1 MHFWNSLPLFRLV
14 IPFILGII
22 FSDSLYTQLT
32 YLFIPLLL
40 ILLIIT
46 QSFVNSYG
54 LRWLF
59 GIVSSCLL
67 FVFGLCIFQYSIDK
81 NDESYF
87 AHFLNDDSILLLE
100 CTEEPIEKENSF
112 KVISKV
118 ISVDNTPTKG
128 KLLIYLEKS
137 IDSLKYGDRV
147 LISSRPNEI
156 TPPSNPYQFN
166 YKKYLNVRNITH
178 QVYVSSF
185 DFNQVEGEWGNDFVK
200 SINTFR
206 NELANILSQSEL
218 NSNQLS
224 VCTALLLVDKSEMS
238 QELTQTFS
246 ESGVIHVLAV
256 SGLHVGIIF
265 LLINELLVF
274 MNRTQLLKLLKV
286 FIVLICLWSYAFITS
301 LSPSVMRA
309 ATMFSFIAIANV
321 MQRQTNIY
329 NTLAASAFLLLIIE
343 PSMIFEVGFQ
353 LSYLAV
359 LGIVSIYPKIYLLL
373 LFKSKWIDA
382 LWQLICVS
390 IAAQIATFPLGIYY
404 FHQFPNYFLLANV
417 LVIPLI
423 PLIIYFGLFYLLLF
437 DFAFISEP
445 VLLILKFILDNLFV
459 ILDGIQQLPQTISS
473 FLFLQTYEVIIIYA
487 LIGFCLLSI
496 YQKKSAYFIL
506 SLLCIVLLQFSH
518 WNDIN
523 IQEKRSQLVFYSIN
537 KHTVFGVLE
546 KDQGLFFANSEL
558 IDNEKSQKFNLYNH
572 WAFLNLNDRQLMGL
586 DTNIQ
591 RQNVWKE
598 CSHIQLGN
606 QKLLLVDDKFELKDI
621 DKAVEVD
628 YCILAIDFPIDRLL
642 KAYQPKTIIID
653 SSLPHYLARKIE
665 EESNT
670 LVLSFY
676 NLKSEGALVVDFT
689 N

>member
-1 MHFWNSLPLFRLV
+1 VAVNLSHAFLEF
-14 IPFILGII
+14 
-22 FSDSLYTQLT
+22 T
-32 YLFIPLLL
+32 
-40 ILLIIT
+40 
-46 QSFVNSYG
+46 SF
-54 LRWLF
+54 
-59 GIVSSCLL
+59 
-67 FVFGLCIFQYSIDK
+67 
-81 NDESYF
+81 
-87 AHFLNDDSILLLE
+87 
-100 CTEEPIEKENSF
+100 
-112 KVISKV
+112 
-118 ISVDNTPTKG
+118 
-128 KLLIYLEKS
+128 
-137 IDSLKYGDRV
+137 
-147 LISSRPNEI
+147 ISSRN
-156 TPPSNPYQFN
+156 
-166 YKKYLNVRNITH
+166 
-178 QVYVSSF
+178 
-185 DFNQVEGEWGNDFVK
+185 
-200 SINTFR
+200 
-206 NELANILSQSEL
+206 
-218 NSNQLS
+218 
-224 VCTALLLVDKSEMS
+224 
-238 QELTQTFS
+238 
-246 ESGVIHVLAV
+246 
-256 SGLHVGIIF
+256 
-265 LLINELLVF
+265 
-274 MNRTQLLKLLKV
+274 
-286 FIVLICLWSYAFITS
+286 
-301 LSPSVMRA
+301 
-309 ATMFSFIAIANV
+309 
-321 MQRQTNIY
+321 
-329 NTLAASAFLLLIIE
+329 
-343 PSMIFEVGFQ
+343 
-353 LSYLAV
+353 
-359 LGIVSIYPKIYLLL
+359 SIY
-373 LFKSKWIDA
+373 FR
-382 LWQLICVS
+382 
-390 IAAQIATFPLGIYY
+390 
-404 FHQFPNYFLLANV
+404 NYFLLANV

-473 FLFLQTYEVIIIYA
+473 FLFLQTYEAIIIYA

-496 YQKKSAYFIL
+496 YQKKSTYFIL

-523 IQEKRSQLVFYSIN
+523 IQEKRSQLVFYPIN

-546 KDQGLFFANSEL
+546 KDQDLFFANSEL

-598 CSHIQLGN
+598 RSHIQLGN

-670 LVLSFY
+670 LGLSFY

>member
-1 MHFWNSLPLFRLV
+1 
-14 IPFILGII
+14 
-22 FSDSLYTQLT
+22 
-32 YLFIPLLL
+32 
-40 ILLIIT
+40 
-46 QSFVNSYG
+46 
-54 LRWLF
+54 
-59 GIVSSCLL
+59 
-67 FVFGLCIFQYSIDK
+67 
-81 NDESYF
+81 
-87 AHFLNDDSILLLE
+87 
-100 CTEEPIEKENSF
+100 
-112 KVISKV
+112 
-118 ISVDNTPTKG
+118 
-128 KLLIYLEKS
+128 
-137 IDSLKYGDRV
+137 
-147 LISSRPNEI
+147 
-156 TPPSNPYQFN
+156 
-166 YKKYLNVRNITH
+166 
-178 QVYVSSF
+178 
-185 DFNQVEGEWGNDFVK
+185 
-200 SINTFR
+200 
-206 NELANILSQSEL
+206 
-218 NSNQLS
+218 
-224 VCTALLLVDKSEMS
+224 
-238 QELTQTFS
+238 
-246 ESGVIHVLAV
+246 
-256 SGLHVGIIF
+256 
-265 LLINELLVF
+265 
-274 MNRTQLLKLLKV
+274 
-286 FIVLICLWSYAFITS
+286 
-301 LSPSVMRA
+301 
-309 ATMFSFIAIANV
+309 
-321 MQRQTNIY
+321 
-329 NTLAASAFLLLIIE
+329 
-343 PSMIFEVGFQ
+343 
-353 LSYLAV
+353 
-359 LGIVSIYPKIYLLL
+359 
-373 LFKSKWIDA
+373 
-382 LWQLICVS
+382 
-390 IAAQIATFPLGIYY
+390 
-404 FHQFPNYFLLANV
+404 LLANV

-496 YQKKSAYFIL
+496 YQKKSTYFIL

-546 KDQGLFFANSEL
+546 KDQDLFFANSEL

-598 CSHIQLGN
+598 RSHIQLGN

-642 KAYQPKTIIID
+642 KAYQLKTIIID

-670 LVLSFY
+670 LGLSFY

>member
-1 MHFWNSLPLFRLV
+1 MAVNLSHAFLEF
-14 IPFILGII
+14 
-22 FSDSLYTQLT
+22 T
-32 YLFIPLLL
+32 
-40 ILLIIT
+40 
-46 QSFVNSYG
+46 SF
-54 LRWLF
+54 
-59 GIVSSCLL
+59 
-67 FVFGLCIFQYSIDK
+67 
-81 NDESYF
+81 
-87 AHFLNDDSILLLE
+87 
-100 CTEEPIEKENSF
+100 
-112 KVISKV
+112 
-118 ISVDNTPTKG
+118 
-128 KLLIYLEKS
+128 
-137 IDSLKYGDRV
+137 
-147 LISSRPNEI
+147 ISSRN
-156 TPPSNPYQFN
+156 
-166 YKKYLNVRNITH
+166 
-178 QVYVSSF
+178 
-185 DFNQVEGEWGNDFVK
+185 
-200 SINTFR
+200 
-206 NELANILSQSEL
+206 
-218 NSNQLS
+218 
-224 VCTALLLVDKSEMS
+224 
-238 QELTQTFS
+238 
-246 ESGVIHVLAV
+246 
-256 SGLHVGIIF
+256 
-265 LLINELLVF
+265 
-274 MNRTQLLKLLKV
+274 
-286 FIVLICLWSYAFITS
+286 
-301 LSPSVMRA
+301 
-309 ATMFSFIAIANV
+309 
-321 MQRQTNIY
+321 
-329 NTLAASAFLLLIIE
+329 
-343 PSMIFEVGFQ
+343 
-353 LSYLAV
+353 
-359 LGIVSIYPKIYLLL
+359 SIY
-373 LFKSKWIDA
+373 FR
-382 LWQLICVS
+382 
-390 IAAQIATFPLGIYY
+390 
-404 FHQFPNYFLLANV
+404 NYFLLANV

-473 FLFLQTYEVIIIYA
+473 FLFLQTYEAIIIYA

-496 YQKKSAYFIL
+496 YQKKSTYFIL

-546 KDQGLFFANSEL
+546 KDQDLFFANSEL

-598 CSHIQLGN
+598 RSHIQLGN

-670 LVLSFY
+670 LGLSFY

>member
-1 MHFWNSLPLFRLV
+1 M
-14 IPFILGII
+14 
-22 FSDSLYTQLT
+22 
-32 YLFIPLLL
+32 
-40 ILLIIT
+40 
-46 QSFVNSYG
+46 
-54 LRWLF
+54 
-59 GIVSSCLL
+59 
-67 FVFGLCIFQYSIDK
+67 
-81 NDESYF
+81 
-87 AHFLNDDSILLLE
+87 
-100 CTEEPIEKENSF
+100 
-112 KVISKV
+112 
-118 ISVDNTPTKG
+118 
-128 KLLIYLEKS
+128 
-137 IDSLKYGDRV
+137 
-147 LISSRPNEI
+147 
-156 TPPSNPYQFN
+156 
-166 YKKYLNVRNITH
+166 
-178 QVYVSSF
+178 
-185 DFNQVEGEWGNDFVK
+185 
-200 SINTFR
+200 
-206 NELANILSQSEL
+206 
-218 NSNQLS
+218 
-224 VCTALLLVDKSEMS
+224 
-238 QELTQTFS
+238 
-246 ESGVIHVLAV
+246 
-256 SGLHVGIIF
+256 
-265 LLINELLVF
+265 
-274 MNRTQLLKLLKV
+274 
-286 FIVLICLWSYAFITS
+286 
-301 LSPSVMRA
+301 
-309 ATMFSFIAIANV
+309 
-321 MQRQTNIY
+321 
-329 NTLAASAFLLLIIE
+329 
-343 PSMIFEVGFQ
+343 
-353 LSYLAV
+353 
-359 LGIVSIYPKIYLLL
+359 
-373 LFKSKWIDA
+373 
-382 LWQLICVS
+382 
-390 IAAQIATFPLGIYY
+390 
-404 FHQFPNYFLLANV
+404 ANV

-473 FLFLQTYEVIIIYA
+473 FLFLQTYEAIIIYA

-496 YQKKSAYFIL
+496 YQKKSTYFIL

-546 KDQGLFFANSEL
+546 KDQDLFFANSEL

-598 CSHIQLGN
+598 RSHIQLGN

-670 LVLSFY
+670 LGLSFY

>member
-1 MHFWNSLPLFRLV
+1 MAVNLSHAFLEF
-14 IPFILGII
+14 
-22 FSDSLYTQLT
+22 T
-32 YLFIPLLL
+32 
-40 ILLIIT
+40 
-46 QSFVNSYG
+46 SF
-54 LRWLF
+54 
-59 GIVSSCLL
+59 
-67 FVFGLCIFQYSIDK
+67 
-81 NDESYF
+81 
-87 AHFLNDDSILLLE
+87 
-100 CTEEPIEKENSF
+100 
-112 KVISKV
+112 
-118 ISVDNTPTKG
+118 
-128 KLLIYLEKS
+128 
-137 IDSLKYGDRV
+137 
-147 LISSRPNEI
+147 ISSRN
-156 TPPSNPYQFN
+156 
-166 YKKYLNVRNITH
+166 
-178 QVYVSSF
+178 
-185 DFNQVEGEWGNDFVK
+185 
-200 SINTFR
+200 
-206 NELANILSQSEL
+206 
-218 NSNQLS
+218 
-224 VCTALLLVDKSEMS
+224 
-238 QELTQTFS
+238 
-246 ESGVIHVLAV
+246 
-256 SGLHVGIIF
+256 
-265 LLINELLVF
+265 
-274 MNRTQLLKLLKV
+274 
-286 FIVLICLWSYAFITS
+286 
-301 LSPSVMRA
+301 
-309 ATMFSFIAIANV
+309 
-321 MQRQTNIY
+321 
-329 NTLAASAFLLLIIE
+329 
-343 PSMIFEVGFQ
+343 
-353 LSYLAV
+353 
-359 LGIVSIYPKIYLLL
+359 SIY
-373 LFKSKWIDA
+373 FR
-382 LWQLICVS
+382 
-390 IAAQIATFPLGIYY
+390 
-404 FHQFPNYFLLANV
+404 NYFLLANV

-496 YQKKSAYFIL
+496 YQKKSTYFIL

-523 IQEKRSQLVFYSIN
+523 IQEKRSQLVFYYIN

-598 CSHIQLGN
+598 RSHIQLGN

-670 LVLSFY
+670 LGLSFY

>member
-1 MHFWNSLPLFRLV
+1 
-14 IPFILGII
+14 
-22 FSDSLYTQLT
+22 
-32 YLFIPLLL
+32 
-40 ILLIIT
+40 
-46 QSFVNSYG
+46 
-54 LRWLF
+54 
-59 GIVSSCLL
+59 
-67 FVFGLCIFQYSIDK
+67 
-81 NDESYF
+81 
-87 AHFLNDDSILLLE
+87 
-100 CTEEPIEKENSF
+100 
-112 KVISKV
+112 
-118 ISVDNTPTKG
+118 
-128 KLLIYLEKS
+128 
-137 IDSLKYGDRV
+137 
-147 LISSRPNEI
+147 
-156 TPPSNPYQFN
+156 
-166 YKKYLNVRNITH
+166 
-178 QVYVSSF
+178 
-185 DFNQVEGEWGNDFVK
+185 
-200 SINTFR
+200 
-206 NELANILSQSEL
+206 
-218 NSNQLS
+218 
-224 VCTALLLVDKSEMS
+224 
-238 QELTQTFS
+238 
-246 ESGVIHVLAV
+246 
-256 SGLHVGIIF
+256 
-265 LLINELLVF
+265 
-274 MNRTQLLKLLKV
+274 
-286 FIVLICLWSYAFITS
+286 
-301 LSPSVMRA
+301 
-309 ATMFSFIAIANV
+309 
-321 MQRQTNIY
+321 
-329 NTLAASAFLLLIIE
+329 
-343 PSMIFEVGFQ
+343 
-353 LSYLAV
+353 
-359 LGIVSIYPKIYLLL
+359 
-373 LFKSKWIDA
+373 
-382 LWQLICVS
+382 
-390 IAAQIATFPLGIYY
+390 
-404 FHQFPNYFLLANV
+404 LLANV

-496 YQKKSAYFIL
+496 YQKKSTYFIL

-546 KDQGLFFANSEL
+546 KDQDLFFANSEL

-598 CSHIQLGN
+598 RSHIQLGN

-621 DKAVEVD
+621 DKAVEVY

-670 LVLSFY
+670 LGLSFY

>member
-1 MHFWNSLPLFRLV
+1 MAVNLSHAFLEF
-14 IPFILGII
+14 
-22 FSDSLYTQLT
+22 T
-32 YLFIPLLL
+32 
-40 ILLIIT
+40 
-46 QSFVNSYG
+46 SF
-54 LRWLF
+54 
-59 GIVSSCLL
+59 
-67 FVFGLCIFQYSIDK
+67 
-81 NDESYF
+81 
-87 AHFLNDDSILLLE
+87 
-100 CTEEPIEKENSF
+100 
-112 KVISKV
+112 
-118 ISVDNTPTKG
+118 
-128 KLLIYLEKS
+128 
-137 IDSLKYGDRV
+137 
-147 LISSRPNEI
+147 ISSRN
-156 TPPSNPYQFN
+156 
-166 YKKYLNVRNITH
+166 
-178 QVYVSSF
+178 
-185 DFNQVEGEWGNDFVK
+185 
-200 SINTFR
+200 
-206 NELANILSQSEL
+206 
-218 NSNQLS
+218 
-224 VCTALLLVDKSEMS
+224 
-238 QELTQTFS
+238 
-246 ESGVIHVLAV
+246 
-256 SGLHVGIIF
+256 
-265 LLINELLVF
+265 
-274 MNRTQLLKLLKV
+274 
-286 FIVLICLWSYAFITS
+286 
-301 LSPSVMRA
+301 
-309 ATMFSFIAIANV
+309 
-321 MQRQTNIY
+321 
-329 NTLAASAFLLLIIE
+329 
-343 PSMIFEVGFQ
+343 
-353 LSYLAV
+353 
-359 LGIVSIYPKIYLLL
+359 SIY
-373 LFKSKWIDA
+373 FR
-382 LWQLICVS
+382 
-390 IAAQIATFPLGIYY
+390 
-404 FHQFPNYFLLANV
+404 NYFLLANV

-496 YQKKSAYFIL
+496 YQKKSTYFIL

-546 KDQGLFFANSEL
+546 KDQDLFFANSEL

-598 CSHIQLGN
+598 RSHIQLGN

-670 LVLSFY
+670 LGLSFY

>member
-1 MHFWNSLPLFRLV
+1 M
-14 IPFILGII
+14 
-22 FSDSLYTQLT
+22 
-32 YLFIPLLL
+32 
-40 ILLIIT
+40 
-46 QSFVNSYG
+46 
-54 LRWLF
+54 
-59 GIVSSCLL
+59 
-67 FVFGLCIFQYSIDK
+67 
-81 NDESYF
+81 
-87 AHFLNDDSILLLE
+87 
-100 CTEEPIEKENSF
+100 
-112 KVISKV
+112 
-118 ISVDNTPTKG
+118 
-128 KLLIYLEKS
+128 
-137 IDSLKYGDRV
+137 
-147 LISSRPNEI
+147 
-156 TPPSNPYQFN
+156 
-166 YKKYLNVRNITH
+166 
-178 QVYVSSF
+178 
-185 DFNQVEGEWGNDFVK
+185 
-200 SINTFR
+200 
-206 NELANILSQSEL
+206 
-218 NSNQLS
+218 
-224 VCTALLLVDKSEMS
+224 
-238 QELTQTFS
+238 
-246 ESGVIHVLAV
+246 
-256 SGLHVGIIF
+256 
-265 LLINELLVF
+265 
-274 MNRTQLLKLLKV
+274 
-286 FIVLICLWSYAFITS
+286 
-301 LSPSVMRA
+301 
-309 ATMFSFIAIANV
+309 
-321 MQRQTNIY
+321 
-329 NTLAASAFLLLIIE
+329 
-343 PSMIFEVGFQ
+343 
-353 LSYLAV
+353 
-359 LGIVSIYPKIYLLL
+359 
-373 LFKSKWIDA
+373 
-382 LWQLICVS
+382 
-390 IAAQIATFPLGIYY
+390 
-404 FHQFPNYFLLANV
+404 ANV

-496 YQKKSAYFIL
+496 YQKKSTYFIL

-546 KDQGLFFANSEL
+546 KDQDLFFANSEL

-598 CSHIQLGN
+598 RSHIQLGN

-670 LVLSFY
+670 LGLSFY

>member
-1 MHFWNSLPLFRLV
+1 
-14 IPFILGII
+14 
-22 FSDSLYTQLT
+22 
-32 YLFIPLLL
+32 
-40 ILLIIT
+40 
-46 QSFVNSYG
+46 
-54 LRWLF
+54 
-59 GIVSSCLL
+59 
-67 FVFGLCIFQYSIDK
+67 
-81 NDESYF
+81 
-87 AHFLNDDSILLLE
+87 
-100 CTEEPIEKENSF
+100 
-112 KVISKV
+112 
-118 ISVDNTPTKG
+118 
-128 KLLIYLEKS
+128 
-137 IDSLKYGDRV
+137 
-147 LISSRPNEI
+147 
-156 TPPSNPYQFN
+156 
-166 YKKYLNVRNITH
+166 
-178 QVYVSSF
+178 
-185 DFNQVEGEWGNDFVK
+185 
-200 SINTFR
+200 
-206 NELANILSQSEL
+206 
-218 NSNQLS
+218 
-224 VCTALLLVDKSEMS
+224 
-238 QELTQTFS
+238 
-246 ESGVIHVLAV
+246 
-256 SGLHVGIIF
+256 
-265 LLINELLVF
+265 
-274 MNRTQLLKLLKV
+274 
-286 FIVLICLWSYAFITS
+286 
-301 LSPSVMRA
+301 
-309 ATMFSFIAIANV
+309 
-321 MQRQTNIY
+321 
-329 NTLAASAFLLLIIE
+329 
-343 PSMIFEVGFQ
+343 
-353 LSYLAV
+353 
-359 LGIVSIYPKIYLLL
+359 
-373 LFKSKWIDA
+373 
-382 LWQLICVS
+382 
-390 IAAQIATFPLGIYY
+390 
-404 FHQFPNYFLLANV
+404 LLANV

-496 YQKKSAYFIL
+496 YQKKSTYFIL

-546 KDQGLFFANSEL
+546 KDQDLFFANSEL

-598 CSHIQLGN
+598 RSHIQLGN

-670 LVLSFY
+670 LGLSFY